1 MKFKEKEEPKRMDI
15 DKLNDRNQ
23 QILKNLISA
32 QTLVYIVIRLAHTT
46 WLLHLTL
53 GWNY

>member
-1 MKFKEKEEPKRMDI
+1 MKFKEKEETKLMDI
-15 DKLNDRNQ
+15 NNLNNRNQ

-46 WLLHLTL
+46 WLLHPTF
-53 GWNY
+53 GWN

>member
-1 MKFKEKEEPKRMDI
+1 MKFKEKEETKLMDI
-15 DKLNDRNQ
+15 DNLNNQNQ

-46 WLLHLTL
+46 WLLHPTF
-53 GWNY
+53 GWN